1 MLFRSTVIREQKELK
16 LTVTFDEKNSET
28 ESRNQLQQNQQQQ
41 PSQDNGGFYYQWP
54 FSGMFPW

>member
-1 MLFRSTVIREQKELK
+1 MIREQKELK

-28 ESRNQLQQNQQQQ
+28 ESRNQLQQNQQQ